1 VTLASTT
8 VSSTAVGSP
17 TPGRRRRRVVSV
29 SVALASGVG
38 MIVGLPLEAHAT
50 EPAVTTFSFSGAV
63 SGTLTMANRTCTGSG
78 GQYEFDGKMLKGSRA
93 SMWTVNVNTP
103 SAKGGTWKKF
113 PHNVVGVTN
122 VSVVLQ
128 AHTSSKDYDWIT
140 KSGEITTS
148 RTGGNVNVI
157 LGPDHSLSGVPGN
170 GMVHLI
176 GSWGCT

>member
-1 VTLASTT
+1 MRLPPTT
-8 VSSTAVGSP
+8 VSLTTVGSA
-17 TPGRRRRRVVSV
+17 TAGRRRRRVVRMPFAV
-29 SVALASGVG
+29 VSGVV

-63 SGTLTMANRTCTGSG
+63 SGTLTTANGTCSGSG

-103 SAKGGTWKKF
+103 SSKGGTWKRF
-113 PHNVVGVTN
+113 THNVDGVTD
-122 VSVVLQ
+122 VSVVVQ
-128 AHTSSKDYDWIT
+128 GHTASKDYDWIT

-148 RTGGNVNVI
+148 RTGGNINVM

-170 GMVHLI
+170 GTVHVT

>member
-1 VTLASTT
+1 V
-8 VSSTAVGSP
+8 
-17 TPGRRRRRVVSV
+17 RVP
-29 SVALASGVG
+29 VALASGVV

-50 EPAVTTFSFSGAV
+50 EPALTTFSFSGAV
-63 SGTLTMANRTCTGSG
+63 NGTLTTTNGTCSGSG
-78 GQYEFDGKMLKGSRA
+78 GQYQFDGKMLKGSRA
-93 SMWTVNVNTP
+93 NMWTVNVNTP
-103 SAKGGTWKKF
+103 SAKGGTWKKL
-113 PHNVVGVTN
+113 PHNVAGVAN

-128 AHTSSKDYDWIT
+128 GHTPSKDYDWIT

-170 GMVHLI
+170 GMVHLM